1 VVSRGSAMTHP
12 AIVAGTVGVSL
23 FRCAG
28 PKWNTEWIP
37 YRQILRKHTLSA
49 KVWSG
54 L

>member
-1 VVSRGSAMTHP
+1 MVSRGSPMIHP
-12 AIVAGTVGVSL
+12 AIVAGTVGVTL

-28 PKWNTEWIP
+28 PKWDGVDP
-37 YRQILRKHTLSA
+37 VQILRKQAHASA